1 MANPATLYRFR
12 IQLSDIDRSV
22 YEAIDVRVPMHPS
35 ETEDFLLT
43 RTLAYAL
50 NYQDGLELLP
60 GLCLGDEPSLKVTG
74 PQGDTALW
82 IDIGNPSARRIHRA
96 SKASRQLKIYTYKD
110 PAAMLREAQGETIHR
125 ADSIEVVAID
135 SVFLRK
141 LAVVLR
147 RDNRWTLMHNDS
159 ELMLTVDDEEPL
171 ITTLE
176 RHRLRN

>member
-1 MANPATLYRFR
+1 VANPATLYRFR